1 MKSDKSWLI
10 ARPIAHR
17 GLHDPER
24 RIAENSLGAA
34 QAAVAG
40 GYGIECDVRLS
51 RDGKV
56 FVFHD
61 EKLDRLTEA
70 FGAFR
75 GRDAHELAHIA
86 LQGGEM
92 IPTLAAFLAA
102 VAGAVPLIV
111 ELKSDSFGDVT
122 LADAVAAELADYHGP
137 VALKSFDP
145 APIAAL
151 RAGAAPWP
159 LGIVAQSDYE
169 DEEFDRLT
177 PAQWEEVTRFTHAGA
192 TRPDFLSWRAADL
205 PAPVVEVFRA
215 CAGLPVMSW
224 TIRSPQQA
232 ETARKHADQIVFEG
246 FYA

>member
-1 MKSDKSWLI
+1 VKGKTGWLI

-17 GLHDPER
+17 GLHDPGR
-24 RIAENSLGAA
+24 GIVENSLGAA
-34 QAAVAG
+34 RAAVER
-40 GYGIECDVRLS
+40 GYGIECDVRPS

-61 EKLDRLTEA
+61 EMLDRLTEA
-70 FGAFR
+70 CGAFR

-86 LQGGEM
+86 LHGGER

-102 VAGAVPLIV
+102 VGGAAPLIL
-111 ELKSDSFGDVT
+111 ELKSDSFGDVA
-122 LADAVAAELADYHGP
+122 LAGAVAAELADYGGP

-145 APIAAL
+145 APIASL
-151 RAGAAPWP
+151 RAGGAPWP

-169 DEEFDRLT
+169 DEEFDRLS
-177 PAQWEEVTRFTHAGA
+177 PEQWEELTRFSHAAA
-192 TRPDFLSWRAADL
+192 TRPDFLSWRAIDL

-246 FYA
+246 FLP